1 MYKRTLMQIEKGGIM
16 KTRILIAIAASL
28 IFCVGVLLPAFGQ
41 EMKPIKLP
49 EPKLD
54 ASKSLVQA
62 LKERKTQREYSSG
75 NLAPQVLSNLLWSA
89 WGINRAD
96 SGRHTAPSALNRQ
109 EIDVYVTTADGAYVY
124 DPKGNSLVP
133 VASGDI
139 RTLTGTQS
147 YFKDAAVNLVYVAD
161 LTKMGDAQEGD
172 KMFLAG
178 IDTGV
183 IVQNAYLYCASEGL
197 ATVFRVSIDK
207 PKLGEALKLKPDQR
221 IAGAQTVGLHK
232 K

>member
-1 MYKRTLMQIEKGGIM
+1 M

-28 IFCVGVLLPAFGQ
+28 IFCVGLMLPAFGQ

-54 ASKSLVQA
+54 QSKSLAQA

-75 NLAPQVLSNLLWSA
+75 NLSPQVLSNLLWAA

-96 SGRHTAPSALNRQ
+96 SGRRTAPSALNRQ
-109 EIDVYVTTADGAYVY
+109 EMDVYVTTAEGAYVY
-124 DPKGNSLVP
+124 DPKRNALNP

-147 YFKDAAVNLVYVAD
+147 YFKDAAINLVYVAD
-161 LTKMGDAQEGD
+161 LNKMGQSEEGV
-172 KMFLAG
+172 KMFLTG

-183 IVQNAYLYCASEGL
+183 IVENAYLYCASEGL

-207 PKLGEALKLKPDQR
+207 PKLSEALKLRPDQR
-221 IAGAQTVGLHK
+221 ITGAQTVGLPK

>member
-1 MYKRTLMQIEKGGIM
+1 M

-28 IFCVGVLLPAFGQ
+28 IFCVGLLLPAFGQ

-54 ASKSLVQA
+54 ASKSLAQV
-62 LKERKTQREYSSG
+62 LKDRKTLREYSSG
-75 NLAPQVLSNLLWSA
+75 DLSPQVLSNLLWAA

-96 SGRHTAPSALNRQ
+96 SGRRTAPSALNRQ
-109 EIDVYVTTADGAYVY
+109 EMEVYVTTAEGSYVY
-124 DPKGNSLVP
+124 DAKGNALNP

-147 YFKDAAVNLVYVAD
+147 YFKDAAINLVYVAD
-161 LTKMGDAQEGD
+161 FAKMGDAEEGV

-178 IDTGV
+178 VDTGV
-183 IVQNAYLYCASEGL
+183 IVENAYLYCAAEGL

-207 PKLGEALKLKPDQR
+207 PKLGEALKLRPDQR
-221 IAGAQTVGLHK
+221 ITGAQTVGLPK